1 MREDHRPY
9 QLLRNKFL
17 VPVGIKVALVDFTG
31 NLVRLHSMAGTGE
44 GGEKLWT
51 QQVSLLIFYY
61 LYYSAPRGRLFSG
74 STYLHPINQSSFLAL
89 WIFFKMIRH
98 TIRFHET

>member
-44 GGEKLWT
+44 GGSASLI
-51 QQVSLLIFYY
+51 VNYLLSLLFSAKGKTVFRFYLSPSY
-61 LYYSAPRGRLFSG
+61 
-74 STYLHPINQSSFLAL
+74 
-89 WIFFKMIRH
+89 
-98 TIRFHET
+98 

>member
-44 GGEKLWT
+44 GGGKTMDSASLI
-51 QQVSLLIFYY
+51 VNFLLSLLFSAKGKTVFRFYLSPSY
-61 LYYSAPRGRLFSG
+61 
-74 STYLHPINQSSFLAL
+74 
-89 WIFFKMIRH
+89 
-98 TIRFHET
+98 